1 MTYWVYILSQV
12 HTIIKFKGSMITI
25 MKVCIAYLERQYRK
39 HKTEND
45 GNDIL
50 EAKPK
55 FHLHFILA
63 AWVFRSFSPSPTF
76 FCTCTPL
83 ESSSGFTPCTKLS
96 SSDFFTNFWLS
107 FPKSVNDT
115 KHFSDLFGSNL
126 IIFHRLYTSI
136 TLFPTAIPFFLNA
149 IT

>member
-1 MTYWVYILSQV
+1 MSQV

-83 ESSSGFTPCTKLS
+83 ESSSGFTPCTNSLALTS
-96 SSDFFTNFWLS
+96 LPISDYL
-107 FPKSVNDT
+107 
-115 KHFSDLFGSNL
+115 
-126 IIFHRLYTSI
+126 
-136 TLFPTAIPFFLNA
+136 FLNQSMTLN
-149 IT
+149 ISLIYLVLT